1 MPWVS
6 DSIGASC
13 RGAGI
18 VRPCRAE
25 EVPRTRSRGVAP
37 GWHAPRPWR
46 VNLAEFSIGEN
57 CYGPIYETGS
67 STLSSQLPA
76 MHNRAE
82 SAYTVASPLRRIA
95 AEKFREEPPLTSSVV
110 ETKVNRN
117 SPEYEKNTRRLVD
130 LVTEIK
136 NQEIAIQQGGG
147 AKAIESQHKK
157 GRLTARERIAKL
169 IDPDTQFF
177 ELGIYAAYE
186 MYEEWGGA
194 PGAGTVTGLA
204 KVCGRTFML
213 IANDATVK
221 AGAFFPITA
230 KKVIRAQNIAIEN
243 HIPTIYLVDSAGVFL
258 PLQEDVFPDTDD
270 FGRVFR
276 NNAVM
281 SAMGISQIA
290 AIMGMCVAG
299 GGYLPVMCDHV
310 LMTDGS
316 GLFLAG
322 PALVQ
327 AAIGQKISAEELGGA
342 AMHSAISG
350 TVDFREPNE
359 EACLTRIRS
368 IIGKW
373 GYRRQSPW
381 DRRKPVDPLL
391 PAEEMY
397 GIYDSS
403 PARPYDMKEILARV
417 LDGSRFDE
425 YKAEYGKTLVCG
437 YGRIGGFAVG
447 IVANQKLHAQATD
460 HEGHKRVEFGGVI
473 YTESAEKAAR
483 FIMDCNQNLIPL
495 IFFHDVNGF
504 MVGRDAEWSG
514 IIKAGAKMVNAVSNS
529 VVPKITV
536 IVGGSFGAGHYAMCG
551 KAYDPRFVFAWP
563 TARYAV
569 MSGDSAAG
577 TLVEIKVKQLER
589 SGTKLSDEDKKEL
602 YESVKRTYDEQTDP
616 RYGAARLWID
626 KIIDPIETRDAI
638 AQALEA
644 AALNPDVPEFKVG
657 VLQT

>member
-1 MPWVS
+1 MADRNEVS
-6 DSIGASC
+6 HSTA
-13 RGAGI
+13 
-18 VRPCRAE
+18 
-25 EVPRTRSRGVAP
+25 
-37 GWHAPRPWR
+37 
-46 VNLAEFSIGEN
+46 L
-57 CYGPIYETGS
+57 
-67 STLSSQLPA
+67 STLLPSKVDPT
-76 MHNRAE
+76 
-82 SAYTVASPLRRIA
+82 SA
-95 AEKFREEPPLTSSVV
+95 KFEANMRFMA
-110 ETKVNRN
+110 
-117 SPEYEKNTRRLVD
+117 D
-130 LVTEIK
+130 LVSQVRNEEEKIR
-136 NQEIAIQQGGG
+136 EGGG
-147 AKAIESQHKK
+147 TKAIESQHAKK
-157 GRLTARERIAKL
+157 RLTARERIGLLA
-169 IDPDTQFF
+169 DPGTFF
-177 ELGIYAAYE
+177 ELGVYAAHG

-194 PGAGTVTGLA
+194 PAAGVITGLA
-204 KVCGRTFML
+204 RIHTRLVMI

-221 AGAFFPITA
+221 AGAFFPMTS

-243 HIPTIYLVDSAGVFL
+243 RIPTIYLVDSAGVFL

-281 SAMGISQIA
+281 SAESIPQIA

-327 AAIGQKISAEELGGA
+327 AAIGQKYSAEELGGA
-342 AMHSAISG
+342 EMHAAISG
-350 TVDFREPNE
+350 TVDYREPND
-359 EACLTRIRS
+359 EACIARIRA
-368 IIGKW
+368 IVEKW

-381 DRRKPVDPLL
+381 DRRKPEEPSLA
-391 PAEEMY
+391 AEEIY

-403 PARPYDMKEILARV
+403 PARPYDIKEILARIV
-417 LDGSRFDE
+417 DAGRFDE
-425 YKAEYGKTLVCG
+425 YKPEYGKTLVCG
-437 YGRIGGFAVG
+437 YARIGGFAVG
-447 IVANQKLHAQATD
+447 IVANQKLHAQQTD
-460 HEGHKRVEFGGVI
+460 HEGHKRMEFGGVI

-495 IFFHDVNGF
+495 VFFHDVNGF

-529 VVPKITV
+529 VVPKVTI

-563 TARYAV
+563 TAKYAV

-589 SGTKLSDEDKKEL
+589 GGKRLSDEEKKEL

-626 KIIDPIETRDAI
+626 KIIDPLETREAVV
-638 AQALEA
+638 QALEA

>member
-1 MPWVS
+1 MADRTETSAVQSSPVLETRIDPTSPRFEANMRYLADMVS
-6 DSIGASC
+6 Q
-13 RGAGI
+13 
-18 VRPCRAE
+18 VRNE
-25 EVPRTRSRGVAP
+25 E
-37 GWHAPRPWR
+37 
-46 VNLAEFSIGEN
+46 
-57 CYGPIYETGS
+57 
-67 STLSSQLPA
+67 
-76 MHNRAE
+76 
-82 SAYTVASPLRRIA
+82 
-95 AEKFREEPPLTSSVV
+95 EKIRE
-110 ETKVNRN
+110 
-117 SPEYEKNTRRLVD
+117 
-130 LVTEIK
+130 
-136 NQEIAIQQGGG
+136 GGG
-147 AKAIESQHKK
+147 AKAIENQHGK
-157 GRLTARERIAKL
+157 GRLTARERIHL
-169 IDPDTQFF
+169 LVDPGTFF
-177 ELGIYAAYE
+177 ELGSFAAYG

-194 PGAGTVTGLA
+194 PAAGVVTGL
-204 KVCGRTFML
+204 GRIHTRLVMI

-221 AGAFFPITA
+221 AGAFFPMTS
-230 KKVIRAQNIAIEN
+230 KKVIRAQNMAIEN
-243 HIPTIYLVDSAGVFL
+243 RIPTVYLVDSAGVFL

-281 SAMGISQIA
+281 SAMGIPQIA

-310 LMTDGS
+310 LMTEGS

-350 TVDFREPNE
+350 TVDFREPND
-359 EACLTRIRS
+359 EACITRIRS
-368 IIGKW
+368 IIEKW

-381 DRRKPVDPLL
+381 DRKKPQDPALA
-391 PAEEMY
+391 AEEIY

-403 PARPYDMKEILARV
+403 PGRPYDMKEVIARV
-417 LDGSRFDE
+417 IDGSRFDE
-425 YKAEYGKTLVCG
+425 YKAEYGKTLICG
-437 YGRIGGFAVG
+437 YARIGGFAVG

-460 HEGHKRVEFGGVI
+460 HEGHKRMEFGGVI

-495 IFFHDVNGF
+495 VFFHDVNGF
-504 MVGRDAEWSG
+504 MVGRDAEWTG
-514 IIKAGAKMVNAVSNS
+514 IIKAGAKMVNAVANS

-551 KAYDPRFVFAWP
+551 KAYDPRFVYAWP

-569 MSGDSAAG
+569 MSGDAAAG
-577 TLVEIKVKQLER
+577 TLVEIKIRQLER
-589 SGTKLSDEDKKEL
+589 GGKKLSEEEKKEL
-602 YESVKRTYDEQTDP
+602 FDSVKRTYDEQTDP

-626 KIIDPIETRDAI
+626 KIIDPSETREAI
-638 AQALEA
+638 TQALEA
-644 AALNPDVPEFKVG
+644 ASLNPDVAEFKVG